1 MHHTIDKIPDIKEE
15 KKYHWQKDHSENM
28 TGTKKS
34 YKPVKINKS
43 DVKKKYESWK

>member
-1 MHHTIDKIPDIKEE
+1 
-15 KKYHWQKDHSENM
+15 M

-43 DVKKKYESWK
+43 NVKKNMKVGNNIKIIYFFIFCLFLIL